1 VDGAAEYVGPLAGLP
16 AGAYAYFVHSY
27 VAEPAPEAAAIV
39 ASTTDYGGRFVS
51 ALARDNIW
59 GTQFHPEKSGAIGA
73 VVLRNFVR
81 RCSPG
86 AGR

>member
-1 VDGAAEYVGPLAGLP
+1 VENTGPLAGLP
-16 AGAYAYFVHSY
+16 TDAYAYFVHSY
-27 VAEPAPEAAAIV
+27 VAEPDPEAAEVV
-39 ASTTDYGGRFVS
+39 ASTTNYGGPFVS
-51 ALARDNIW
+51 TLTRDNIW

-86 AGR
+86 TER